1 MTEIDEH
8 LGKYDG
14 KMMKML
20 DLWWVKIPKNIM
32 TKKNGNESVRKNLLR
47 QWLIQYIVTYLF
59 GVCEQRTLYK
69 SC

>member
-1 MTEIDEH
+1 MTEIDDEH

-47 QWLIQYIVTYLF
+47 QVYSDVSFWGL
-59 GVCEQRTLYK
+59 
-69 SC
+69 